1 VKGLRGEKGLAAK
14 RFRKDL
20 EMSYASRGD
29 SKEFRDNRAPSP
41 GVGSQSCQRV
51 SAFSFGKVHLGSDRS
66 ETVRFFV
73 MQFRI
78 ANRVKSKDLASLPQG
93 KGSDLQPPTNENL
106 LREDSEKLKSELSRQ
121 LPEATSRE

>member
-1 VKGLRGEKGLAAK
+1 MK

-20 EMSYASRGD
+20 EMSCASRGNP
-29 SKEFRDNRAPSP
+29 KEFQDKRVPSP
-41 GVGSQSCQRV
+41 GVGSQSRQRV
-51 SAFSFGKVHLGSDRS
+51 SAFSFGKVYLGNDRS

-78 ANRVKSKDLASLPQG
+78 ANRVRSQDLASLPQG
-93 KGSDLQPPTNENL
+93 KGSDSQPPINESL
-106 LREDSEKLKSELSRQ
+106 LRENSEKLKSELSGQ